1 MPGLVPV
8 AAQNVTPVTPAP
20 AEAPGAAG
28 RSDPQSNVTSE
39 RKLFEY
45 VAEIQAQSLMAGKAG
60 HLANPAALGGET
72 LRLLQGYFDRAGKF
86 QDTTSKKVH
95 FMSDDKGQAAAAAK
109 DDGPPVHAGPARQQ
123 LEPAAPGAG
132 GAGAVSGVQPVADAE
147 LDRTVEILMQVLSFA
162 VETNLV
168 ASGSG
173 SISRSVNTLLRG
185 Q

>member
-8 AAQNVTPVTPAP
+8 AAQNATPVPAA
-20 AEAPGAAG
+20 AEAVG
-28 RSDPQSNVTSE
+28 QSSRPDAQANVTSE

-45 VAEIQAQSLMAGKAG
+45 VAE
-60 HLANPAALGGET
+60 
-72 LRLLQGYFDRAGKF
+72 
-86 QDTTSKKVH
+86 
-95 FMSDDKGQAAAAAK
+95 MSEDKGQAAAAAK

-123 LEPAAPGAG
+123 LEPATPAPSGSTGA
-132 GAGAVSGVQPVADAE
+132 VQPVADAE

>member
-8 AAQNVTPVTPAP
+8 AAQNAAPVTPAP
-20 AEAPGAAG
+20 AEAPGTAG
-28 RSDPQSNVTSE
+28 RADPQANVTSE

-45 VAEIQAQSLMAGKAG
+45 VAEIQAQSLLAGKAG

-72 LRLLQGYFDRAGKF
+72 LRLLQGYFDRAGKV
-86 QDTTSKKVH
+86 QDLTSKKVQ
-95 FMSDDKGQAAAAAK
+95 FMSDDKSQAAGAAK

-123 LEPAAPGAG
+123 LEPTGPGAG
-132 GAGAVSGVQPVADAE
+132 SAVGGVQPVADAE

>member
-28 RSDPQSNVTSE
+28 RSDPQQGNVTSE

-72 LRLLQGYFDRAGKF
+72 LRLLQGYFDRAGKV
-86 QDTTSKKVH
+86 QDMTSKKVH
-95 FMSDDKGQAAAAAK
+95 FMSDDKSQAAAAAK

-123 LEPAAPGAG
+123 LEPAVPSAG
-132 GAGAVSGVQPVADAE
+132 GAVSGVQPVADAE

>member
-8 AAQNVTPVTPAP
+8 AAQSAAP
-20 AEAPGAAG
+20 LESAGAAG
-28 RSDPQSNVTSE
+28 RPDQQSNVTTE

-60 HLANPAALGGET
+60 QLANPAALGGET
-72 LRLLQGYFDRAGKF
+72 LRLLQGYFDRAGKM
-86 QDTTSKKVH
+86 QDMASKKVSL
-95 FMSDDKGQAAAAAK
+95 MSEDKSQGAGATAK
-109 DDGPPVHAGPARQQ
+109 DGEAPVHAGPARQNF
-123 LEPAAPGAG
+123 EPVQQAPGGA
-132 GAGAVSGVQPVADAE
+132 AGAVQPIADTE

>member
-8 AAQNVTPVTPAP
+8 AAQNAAPVPAA
-20 AEAPGAAG
+20 AEAAGTTG
-28 RSDPQSNVTSE
+28 RSDPQTNVTSE

-60 HLANPAALGGET
+60 QLANPAALGGET
-72 LRLLQGYFDRAGKF
+72 MRLLQGFFDRAGKV
-86 QDTTSKKVH
+86 QDLTSKKVH
-95 FMSDDKGQAAAAAK
+95 FMSDDKSQAAAAAK

-123 LEPAAPGAG
+123 LEPAAPSPDGSTSA
-132 GAGAVSGVQPVADAE
+132 VQPVAEAE

-168 ASGSG
+168 ASSSG
-173 SISRSVNTLLRG
+173 AISRSVNTLLRG

>member
-8 AAQNVTPVTPAP
+8 AAQNAAPLTPAP

-72 LRLLQGYFDRAGKF
+72 LRLLQGYFDRAGKV
-86 QDTTSKKVH
+86 QDLTSKKVQ

-123 LEPAAPGAG
+123 LEPAMAQSAG
-132 GAGAVSGVQPVADAE
+132 GAVNGVQPVADSE